1 MEEIRWGIIGC
12 GDVAE
17 RKSGPAFQQAL
28 NSRLVAVMRRDAE
41 KAADFASR
49 HGVPKWYH
57 QADALIHDPEINAI
71 YVATPPSSHEA
82 YAVAAL
88 AAGKHV
94 YLEKPMALNSEGA
107 GRIEEQAKNSSGKL
121 VIAHYRRA
129 LPLFK
134 KVKELLE
141 SHAIGKPLFA
151 DLQLLQPP
159 KSSVVAAT
167 ENNWR
172 INPAISGGGLFHD
185 LAPHQ
190 LDIMLHYFGAAGEA
204 TGYSANQLKT
214 SEADD
219 FVSGLIRFRS
229 GVQFRGLWSFAAP
242 AAAAADRCEI
252 IGSKGKISFSF
263 FGEAKVVLQQ
273 NGQEQSFSFDNPTYI
288 QQPMIEQVIGYFQ
301 GKNANPCPAGEAV
314 EVMQLMDAFTA
325 KGTGVFK

>member
-17 RKSGPAFQQAL
+17 RKSGPAFQQAA

-41 KAADFASR
+41 KAADFAAR
-49 HGVPKWYH
+49 HGVPKWYN

-71 YVATPPSSHEA
+71 YVATPPFSHEA
-82 YAVAAL
+82 YAIAAL
-88 AAGKHV
+88 AVGKHV

-107 GRIEEQAKNSSGKL
+107 GRIEDAANNSSGKL
-121 VIAHYRRA
+121 VIAHYRRE

-141 SHAIGKPLFA
+141 SDAIGKPLFA

-167 ENNWR
+167 ETNWR
-172 INPAISGGGLFHD
+172 INPAVSGGGLFHD

-190 LDIMLHYFGAAGEA
+190 LDLMLHYFGAVGEA
-204 TGYSANQLKT
+204 TGYSANQLQI

-219 FVSGLIRFRS
+219 FVSGLIRFQN
-229 GVQFRGLWSFAAP
+229 GIHFRGLWSFAAP
-242 AAAAADRCEI
+242 EAAAADRCDI
-252 IGSKGKISFSF
+252 IGTEGKLSFPF
-263 FGEAKVVLQQ
+263 FGEAKVVLWQ
-273 NGQEQSFSFDNPTYI
+273 NGQEQSFSFDNPAYI
-288 QQPMIEQVIGYFQ
+288 QQPMIEKAVDYFL
-301 GKNANPCPAGEAV
+301 GMHENPCPASEAV
-314 EVMQLMDAFTA
+314 TVMRLMDAFTG
-325 KGTGVFK
+325 KGNSKA